1 MVRSIFGLHKIS
13 RMNKLVAAVAL
24 LVTPALSA
32 LAQDKL
38 TPEKLIGLKRVV
50 GEAVS
55 PSGKTLYYSV
65 RQVNLFTEKST
76 TKRYKMNLPSGEIS
90 EWTPGAGKTIV
101 QRNGSQMYAMEDGAL
116 FFTADG
122 DTWDKQ
128 ADLPE
133 GADNIRVS
141 PDGNYIAF
149 SREVLVQKVLGTDRH
164 PDLPKTSALVYTNLN
179 FRHWDTW
186 EDGKYSHIFV
196 MPVGGTAKD
205 IMEGEPYDAPQKP
218 FGGADDIVWQPN
230 SKGLVYVCKKK
241 WGKEYAISTNTDL
254 YYYDLGTGKT
264 ENWTE
269 GMMGYDTNPVFS
281 EDGTKLAWLSQER
294 DGFES
299 DKNRL
304 MVSDVPTRSE
314 QRPPRYM
321 TQAWDE
327 TVSSFVWDKGGSRIL
342 FNAPWRGTEQ
352 LFEVKVPANL
362 TVRSID
368 AVRQITNGKWDVSGL
383 IGQSSANEIIVART
397 DHNHAAE
404 LYRVNLQNGE
414 MRQLTRENEA
424 AYDRIRPSRSE
435 LRLVTTTDGKKM
447 GVWVVYP
454 PDFDSTKK
462 YPALLYCQGGP
473 QSALTQFFSY
483 RWNFALMAAQGYIVV
498 APNRRG
504 MPGWG
509 TQWNESIS
517 RDWGG
522 QPIRD
527 YISAIDAVA
536 AEKYVDRNRLGCVG
550 ASYGGYSVYM
560 LAGMHG
566 GRFKSFIAHDGLFDL
581 KSWYGTTEELWFA
594 NFDVG
599 GPYWGKN
606 PSPSYA
612 RFNPSNF
619 VDKWDAPIM
628 VVQGGTDYRV
638 GIEQGLAAF
647 SAAQMRGIKSKLLY
661 LPDENHWVLR
671 PQNSVVWQREFFGW
685 LEETLGRGAAG
696 GAVR

>member
-1 MVRSIFGLHKIS
+1 MKQ
-13 RMNKLVAAVAL
+13 LVAAAL
-24 LVTPALSA
+24 LLSSSGA
-32 LAQDKL
+32 VAQSKL
-38 TPEKLIGLKRVV
+38 TPETLIGLKRVV

-65 RQVNLFTEKST
+65 RQVNLQQEKST
-76 TKRYKMNLPSGEIS
+76 TTRYKLNLQNGERT
-90 EWTPGAGKTIV
+90 EWTPPAGKAVV
-101 QRNGSQMYAMEDGAL
+101 QREGSRLYAMQDGAL
-116 FFTADG
+116 FYSGDG
-122 DTWDKQ
+122 GNTWDKE

-141 PDGNYIAF
+141 PDGEYVAF
-149 SREVLVQKVLGTDRH
+149 SREVPVQKVLGTDRH
-164 PDLPKTSALVYTNLN
+164 PDLPKTSAQVYTDLN

-186 EDGKYSHIFV
+186 EDGKFSHVFV
-196 MPVGGTAKD
+196 MPVGGAARD

-218 FGGADDIVWQPN
+218 FGGTEDIVWRPD

-241 WGKEYAISTNTDL
+241 AGKAYAISTNTDL
-254 YYYDLGTGKT
+254 YYYDVASTST
-264 ENWTE
+264 ENWSE
-269 GMMGYDTNPVFS
+269 GMMGYDTNPAFS
-281 EDGTKLAWLSQER
+281 EDGTRLAWLSQAR

-304 MVSDVPTRSE
+304 MIMDVKDAARRT
-314 QRPPRYM
+314 PRYM
-321 TQAWDE
+321 TAGWDE
-327 TVSSFVWDKGGSRIL
+327 TVSSFVWDRSGGRIL
-342 FNAPWRGTEQ
+342 FNAPMRGTEQ
-352 LFEVKVPANL
+352 LFEISVPSNL
-362 TVRSID
+362 LVRSVD
-368 AVRQITNGKWDVSGL
+368 VVRQVTKGKWDVAGL
-383 IGQSSANEIIVART
+383 IGQSFTDEMIVSRT

-404 LYRVNLQNGE
+404 LYRVNLQNGA
-414 MRQLTRENEA
+414 MTALTRENEA
-424 AYDRIRPSRSE
+424 AYSRIRPSRSE
-435 LRLVTTTDGKKM
+435 LRMVRTTDGKQM

-473 QSALTQFFSY
+473 QSSLTQFYST

-509 TQWNESIS
+509 TQWNEAIS
-517 RDWGG
+517 GDWGG
-522 QPIRD
+522 QPMRD
-527 YISAIDAVA
+527 YLSAIDAVSR
-536 AEKYVDRNRLGCVG
+536 ETYVDKNRLGCVG
-550 ASYGGYSVYM
+550 ASYGGYSVFM

-566 GRFKSFIAHDGLFDL
+566 NRFKSFIAHDGLFDL

-599 GPYWGKN
+599 GPYWGKA
-606 PSPSYA
+606 PSKSYA
-612 RFNPSNF
+612 AFNPSNF
-619 VDKWDAPIM
+619 VDKWTTPIM

-647 SAAQMRGIKSKLLY
+647 GAAQLKGLKSKLLY

-671 PQNSVVWQREFFGW
+671 PQNAVVWQREFFGW
-685 LEETLGRGAAG
+685 LDETLR
-696 GAVR
+696 